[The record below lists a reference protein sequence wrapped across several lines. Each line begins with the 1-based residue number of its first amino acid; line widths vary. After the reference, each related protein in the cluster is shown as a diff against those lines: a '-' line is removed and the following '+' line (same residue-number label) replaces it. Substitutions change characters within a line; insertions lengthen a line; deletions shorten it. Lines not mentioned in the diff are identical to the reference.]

1 MLVGD
6 TVDWS
11 HCRRLSKVESAGFI
25 DKLVV
30 KNEKKEIS
38 RDALDTV
45 HQGWSEQM
53 EKQELPYTQ
62 EWAFLWGKEQK
73 WSFVNIN
80 IGGVYQYIQ
89 IF

>member
-1 MLVGD
+1 M
-6 TVDWS
+6 
-11 HCRRLSKVESAGFI
+11 
-25 DKLVV
+25 

-73 WSFVNIN
+73 CSFVNIN

-89 IF
+89 IFKKLNRQLKYLNVEFRRVHLAEDVNLK

>member
-1 MLVGD
+1 M
-6 TVDWS
+6 
-11 HCRRLSKVESAGFI
+11 
-25 DKLVV
+25 

-80 IGGVYQYIQ
+80 IGGLYQYIQ
-89 IF
+89 KILKVNRQLKYLNVEFRRVHLSEGVNLK